1 MSAANN
7 TDVIDDTILTPIAC
21 SRLGI
26 ETLLT
31 RNSDALDFHDVSVW
45 GVKQALREAYRAG
58 LAASTPL
65 AETLRILRTSCEEA
79 LSEAWDKSDGGFED
93 MIDLASRAIGNWD
106 GGAQ

>member
-7 TDVIDDTILTPIAC
+7 TDVIDDAILTPIAR
-21 SRLGI
+21 SRLDI

-45 GVKQALREAYRAG
+45 GVKQALRDAYSAG
-58 LAASTPL
+58 LAASAPL
-65 AETLRILRTSCEEA
+65 AETLRILMISCEEA

-93 MIDLASRAIGNWD
+93 MIELVGRAVANWE
-106 GGAQ
+106 GGAK

>member
-7 TDVIDDTILTPIAC
+7 TDVIDDTILAPIAR
-21 SRLGI
+21 SRLDI

-31 RNSDALDFHDVSVW
+31 RNADALDFHDVSVW
-45 GVKQALREAYRAG
+45 GVRHALGDAYRVG
-58 LAASTPL
+58 LAASAPL

-93 MIDLASRAIGNWD
+93 MIELASRALENWE

>member
-7 TDVIDDTILTPIAC
+7 TDVIDDTILTPIAR
-21 SRLGI
+21 SRLDI

-31 RNSDALDFHDVSVW
+31 RNSDALDFHDVSVR
-45 GVKQALREAYRAG
+45 GVKHALRDAYRAG
-58 LAASTPL
+58 LAASAPL

-93 MIDLASRAIGNWD
+93 MIKLASRALENWE
-106 GGAQ
+106 GGAL